1 MTPCYKLKKD
11 ECRKDCTW
19 VSGKGCTKTVGAVAG
34 GKLTGQTIVF
44 MGFTNDTFKDQIVK
58 VGGVVRSAVSGKT
71 TIVVYKETPRNAK
84 TIADCSVPIK
94 LTIEAFTKKYMGGA
108 GPVVIATEPN
118 RPVGWRARFEKDSTH
133 NNLNYLVKSP
143 NANGKGSV
151 MRKVPL
157 KTIYTQAYAIAESMF
172 KTAKVRSFN
181 KIVYV
186 PKGDKFIMIVRVGSK
201 KTAAVKNNL
210 LNDFLG
216 IEFTFGGK
224 IVMSSNAHVLLSD
237 HKGEFHS
244 GKQYEV
250 LQANFPGYIEIA
262 YNKTS
267 GF

>member
-1 MTPCYKLKKD
+1 MVPCYKLKKD

-19 VSGKGCTKTVGAVAG
+19 VTGKGCSKTVGAVAG
-34 GKLTGQTIVF
+34 GKLAGQTIVF
-44 MGFTNDTFKDQIVK
+44 MGFTNDTFKEQIVK

-71 TIVVYKETPRNAK
+71 TIVVYKQTPRNAQ
-84 TIADCSVPIK
+84 TIADCAVPIK
-94 LTIEAFTKKYMGGA
+94 LTIEAFTKKYMSGV
-108 GPVVIATEPN
+108 GPVVSATEPN
-118 RPVGWRARFEKDSTH
+118 RPVGWRARFEKDAQQ
-133 NNLNYLVKSP
+133 NNLNYLVKTD
-143 NANGKGSV
+143 GKV
-151 MRKVPL
+151 RKVPL
-157 KTIYTQAYAIAESMF
+157 QSIYKQAYAIAESMF

-201 KTAAVKNNL
+201 KTAAVKNNS

-224 IVMSSNAHVLLSD
+224 IVMSANAHVLLTD

-250 LQANFPGYIEIA
+250 LQANFPGYLEIA
-262 YNKTS
+262 YNKTT